1 MKAPKNGLSVI
12 SRRDFL
18 KGTGLVIGGA
28 MLATPSLALSCKS
41 TAESSES
48 AEPFYTVTNITGS
61 SLVAMDR
68 LYSIEHIWV
77 KTIAK
82 NTVQIG
88 ITDKLQKVVGNAGAT
103 LLPVGTIIHAGDI
116 FGSLEAW
123 KINMDLISPVSGE
136 ITESNQELATAA
148 AGFRINMD
156 PYGLGWMLEI
166 KLSNPKELDN
176 LVSPMYYAYLQ
187 TQKWE
192 GDIPAMH

>member
-1 MKAPKNGLSVI
+1 MEAQRNVLSRI

-18 KGTGLVIGGA
+18 KGTGLIIGGA
-28 MLATPSLALSCKS
+28 MLATPSLSLSCKS

-48 AEPFYTVTNITGS
+48 ATPFYTVTNTTGN
-61 SLVAMDR
+61 SLVATDR

-82 NTVQIG
+82 NTARIG
-88 ITDKLQKVVGNAGAT
+88 VTDKLQKIVGTASAA
-103 LLPVGTIIHAGDI
+103 LLPVGNIINAGDV

-136 ITESNQELATAA
+136 IIESNQDLAISTA
-148 AGFRINMD
+148 GVRINMD

-166 KLSNPKELDN
+166 KLSHPAELDN

-187 TQKWE
+187 TQNWT
-192 GDIPAMH
+192 GAVPARH